1 MLVVVVAA
9 EVATKQYQAA
19 SVQLTPVAVGR
30 EVLPQ
35 MVAAAQLIVVVEVV
49 GDIVALAAAL
59 VDRALLLLLTIAQHK

>member
-1 MLVVVVAA
+1 MLVVVVVV

-19 SVQLTPVAVGR
+19 LVQLTPVAVGR